1 MQDFWCSGEHNGKGQ
16 PAGVM
21 KSVECV
27 FSGVGSFLPER
38 AVTNQELAKTVDTS
52 DEWIRSR
59 SGIAQRH
66 LGGDDEA
73 TSDFASK
80 AAWNALDK
88 AGLKPRDIG
97 LIIVATVTPDKT
109 FPSTAVYVQEK
120 LGIPVC
126 IAFDVSA
133 ACAGFI
139 YALNIAHNF
148 VETEQVKHALVIGAE
163 KLSCFLDWEDRA
175 TCVLFGDGAGA
186 VVLSGEPPRTARR
199 PRGVLATYL
208 AADGRLAKHLYA
220 DGGPSTTGTVGKVRM
235 NGKEVF
241 RNAVQEISD
250 AVFEVTERAKI
261 SRHEIDWF
269 VPHQANIRII
279 QSCAK
284 KLDLNEDKVIVTID
298 KHANTSAASIPL
310 ALDAGIRDG
319 RIQREQLLVFA
330 ALGGGL
336 AWGSAL
342 VRY

>member
-1 MQDFWCSGEHNGKGQ
+1 METII
-16 PAGVM
+16 
-21 KSVECV
+21 
-27 FSGVGSFLPER
+27 SGVGSYLPEN
-38 AVTNQELAKTVDTS
+38 AVTNTELAKRIDTS

-59 SGIAQRH
+59 SGIGQRH
-66 LGGDDEA
+66 FAADDEA
-73 TSDFASK
+73 TSDMARE
-80 AAWNALDK
+80 AGWNALEQ
-88 AGLKPRDIG
+88 AGLKPTDIG

-109 FPSTAVYVQEK
+109 FPSTAVYVQQK
-120 LGIPVC
+120 LGVPPC

-139 YALNIAHNF
+139 YAMNIAHGF
-148 VETEQVKHALVIGAE
+148 ITTGQVKHALIIGAE

-186 VVLSGEPPRTARR
+186 AILSGAESRTAAR
-199 PRGVLATYL
+199 PRGVLSTYL

-220 DGGPSTTGTVGKVRM
+220 DGGPSTTGTVGQVRM

-241 RNAVQEISD
+241 RNAVQEIAG
-250 AVFEVTERAKI
+250 AVFEVTERAKV
-261 SRHEIDWF
+261 SRHDIDWF

-279 QSCAK
+279 HSCAK
-284 KLDLNEDKVIVTID
+284 KLELDESKVIVTID
-298 KHANTSAASIPL
+298 KHANTSSASIPL
-310 ALDAGIRDG
+310 ALDVGIRDG
-319 RIQREQLLVFA
+319 RIKRGDLLVFA

>member
-1 MQDFWCSGEHNGKGQ
+1 MSEI
-16 PAGVM
+16 
-21 KSVECV
+21 ETII
-27 FSGVGSFLPER
+27 SGVGSYLPER
-38 AVTNQELAKTVDTS
+38 ILTNAELAKTVDTS

-66 LGGDDEA
+66 LAADGQA
-73 TSDFASK
+73 TSDLARE
-80 AAWNALDK
+80 AAWAALGQ
-88 AGLKPRDIG
+88 AGLKPKDIG

-120 LGIPVC
+120 LGTPPC

-139 YALNIAHNF
+139 YALNIAHGF
-148 VETEQVKHALVIGAE
+148 IASGQVKHALVIGAE
-163 KLSCFLDWEDRA
+163 KLSCFLDWNDRG

-186 VVLSGEPPRTARR
+186 VVLSAETPSVAGPK
-199 PRGVLATYL
+199 RGMLATYL
-208 AADGRLAKHLYA
+208 SADGRLAPHLYA
-220 DGGPSTTGTVGKVRM
+220 DGGPSTTGTVGLVKM

-241 RNAVQEISD
+241 RNAVEEISG
-250 AVFEVTERAKI
+250 AVFEVTERAEV

-284 KLDLNEDKVIVTID
+284 KLELCESKIIVTID
-298 KHANTSAASIPL
+298 KHANTSSASIPL

-319 RIQREQLLVFA
+319 RIKRGELLVFA

-342 VRY
+342 IRY

>member
-1 MQDFWCSGEHNGKGQ
+1 MSAIETII
-16 PAGVM
+16 
-21 KSVECV
+21 
-27 FSGVGSFLPER
+27 SGVGSYLPAR
-38 AVTNQELAKTVDTS
+38 LVTNDDLAKTVDTS

-66 LGGDDEA
+66 FAADDEGASDLA
-73 TSDFASK
+73 TA
-80 AAWNALDK
+80 AAWNALDQ

-97 LIIVATVTPDKT
+97 LIIVATVTPDRT
-109 FPSTAVYVQEK
+109 FPSTAVYVQDK
-120 LGIPVC
+120 IGAPPC

-133 ACAGFI
+133 ACAGFL
-139 YALNIAHNF
+139 YALNIAHDF
-148 VETEQVKHALVIGAE
+148 IQTGQVKHALIIGAE

-186 VVLSGEPPRTARR
+186 VVLSGAESLTSRR

-208 AADGRLAKHLYA
+208 CADGRLAKHLYA

-241 RNAVQEISD
+241 RNAVEQISS
-250 AVFEVTERAKI
+250 AVFEVTERAKV

-279 QSCAK
+279 ESCGK
-284 KLDLNEDKVIVTID
+284 KLGLDESKIIVTID
-298 KHANTSAASIPL
+298 RHANTSSASIPL

-319 RIQREQLLVFA
+319 RIKRGQLLVFA

>member
-1 MQDFWCSGEHNGKGQ
+1 MSTIET
-16 PAGVM
+16 VI
-21 KSVECV
+21 
-27 FSGVGSFLPER
+27 SGVGSYLPEKI
-38 AVTNQELAKTVDTS
+38 VTNDDLAKRIDTS

-59 SGIAQRH
+59 SGIGQRH
-66 LGGDDEA
+66 IAADNQA
-73 TSDFASK
+73 TSDLARE
-80 AAWNALDK
+80 AAWLALEQ

-97 LIIVATVTPDKT
+97 LIIVATVTPDRT

-120 LGIPVC
+120 IGAPPG

-139 YALNIAHNF
+139 YALNVAQSFIITGQ
-148 VETEQVKHALVIGAE
+148 VEHALIIGAE
-163 KLSCFLDWEDRA
+163 KLSCFLDWDDRA
-175 TCVLFGDGAGA
+175 TSVLFGDGAGA
-186 VVLSGEPPRTARR
+186 AVLSAATSHTAAA

-208 AADGRLAKHLYA
+208 SADGRLADHLYA
-220 DGGPSTTGTVGKVRM
+220 DGGPSTTKTVGLVRM

-241 RNAVQEISD
+241 RNAVEEIAG
-250 AVFEVTERAKI
+250 AVFEVTERAKV

-284 KLDLNEDKVIVTID
+284 KLGLEDEKIIVTID
-298 KHANTSAASIPL
+298 KHANTSSASIPL

-319 RIQREQLLVFA
+319 RIQRGDLLVFA

>member
-1 MQDFWCSGEHNGKGQ
+1 MTSTVLE
-16 PAGVM
+16 
-21 KSVECV
+21 SVIA
-27 FSGVGSFLPER
+27 GVGSYLPKNV
-38 AVTNQELAKTVDTS
+38 VTNDELAKKVDTS

-59 SGIAQRH
+59 SGIGQRC
-66 LGGDDEA
+66 LAADDEA
-73 TSDFASK
+73 CSDLATN
-80 AAWNALDK
+80 AAWKALDD

-97 LIIVATVTPDKT
+97 LVIVATVTPDKT
-109 FPSTAVYVQEK
+109 FPSTAVYVQQK
-120 LGIPVC
+120 LGIPPG

-133 ACAGFI
+133 ACAGFL
-139 YALNIAHNF
+139 YALNIAHDF
-148 VETEQVKHALVIGAE
+148 IQTGQVKHALVIGAE

-186 VVLSGEPPRTARR
+186 VVLSGEEPITAAP

-208 AADGRLAKHLYA
+208 SADGRLAEHLYA
-220 DGGPSTTGTVGKVRM
+220 DGGPSTTATVGKVRM

-241 RNAVQEISD
+241 RNAVEQISN
-250 AVFEVTERAKI
+250 AVFEVTERAKV

-279 QSCAK
+279 ESCRK
-284 KLDLNEDKVIVTID
+284 KLELCESKVIVTIE
-298 KHANTSAASIPL
+298 KHANTSSASIPL

-319 RIQREQLLVFA
+319 RIKRGELLVFA

-342 VRY
+342 ARY

>member
-1 MQDFWCSGEHNGKGQ
+1 MAAMETII
-16 PAGVM
+16 
-21 KSVECV
+21 
-27 FSGVGSFLPER
+27 SGVGSYLPKKV
-38 AVTNQELAKTVDTS
+38 VTNDDLAKIVDTS

-66 LGGDDEA
+66 FAAEDEA
-73 TSDFASK
+73 SSDLATA
-80 AAWNALDK
+80 AAWAALDQ

-109 FPSTAVYVQEK
+109 FPSTAVYVQDK
-120 LGIPVC
+120 IGAPPGV
-126 IAFDVSA
+126 AFDISA
-133 ACAGFI
+133 ACAGFL
-139 YALNIAHNF
+139 YAMNIAHDF
-148 VETEQVKHALVIGAE
+148 IRTGQVKHALVIGAE

-186 VVLSGEPPRTARR
+186 VVLSGEEPQTSRR
-199 PRGVLATYL
+199 PRGILATYL
-208 AADGRLAKHLYA
+208 SSDGRLAKHLYA
-220 DGGPSTTGTVGKVRM
+220 DGGPSSTGTVGKVRM

-241 RNAVQEISD
+241 RNAVEQISN
-250 AVFEVTERAKI
+250 AVFEVTERAKV

-279 QSCAK
+279 ESCGK
-284 KLDLNEDKVIVTID
+284 RLELDESKVIVTID
-298 KHANTSAASIPL
+298 KHANTSSASIPL

-319 RIQREQLLVFA
+319 RIQRGQLLVFA

-342 VRY
+342 ARY

>member
-1 MQDFWCSGEHNGKGQ
+1 MVIE
-16 PAGVM
+16 
-21 KSVECV
+21 SVIA
-27 FSGVGSFLPER
+27 GVGSYLPENV
-38 AVTNQELAKTVDTS
+38 VTNHELAKRVDTS

-59 SGIAQRH
+59 SGIAERRIAAE
-66 LGGDDEA
+66 DEA
-73 TSDFASK
+73 ASDLAAN
-80 AAWNALDK
+80 AAWNALDQ

-97 LIIVATVTPDKT
+97 LIIVATVTPDRT
-109 FPSTAVYVQEK
+109 FPSTAVYVQRK
-120 LGIPVC
+120 LGAPPG

-133 ACAGFI
+133 ACAGFL
-139 YALNIAHNF
+139 YALNIAHEF
-148 VETEQVKHALVIGAE
+148 IQSGQVKHALVIGAE

-186 VVLSGEPPRTARR
+186 VALSATEPQTAAP

-208 AADGRLAKHLYA
+208 SADGRLADHLYA

-241 RNAVQEISD
+241 RNAVEQISN
-250 AVFEVTERAKI
+250 AVFEVTERAKV
-261 SRHEIDWF
+261 SRHDIDWF

-284 KLDLNEDKVIVTID
+284 KLELDEDRVIVTID
-298 KHANTSAASIPL
+298 KHANTSSASIPL
-310 ALDAGIRDG
+310 ALDAGICEG
-319 RIQREQLLVFA
+319 RITRGQLLVFA

>member
-1 MQDFWCSGEHNGKGQ
+1 MTAIETIISGT
-16 PAGVM
+16 
-21 KSVECV
+21 
-27 FSGVGSFLPER
+27 GSYLPKR
-38 AVTNQELAKTVDTS
+38 VVTNQDLAKSVDTS

-59 SGIAQRH
+59 SGISQRH
-66 LGGDDEA
+66 FAADEEGASDLA
-73 TSDFASK
+73 TA
-80 AAWNALDK
+80 AAWNALDQ

-120 LGIPVC
+120 LGAPPG

-133 ACAGFI
+133 ACAGFL
-139 YALNIAHNF
+139 YALNIAHEF
-148 VETEQVKHALVIGAE
+148 IQSGQTKHALVIGAE

-186 VVLSGEPPRTARR
+186 VVLSGDTPRTSRR

-208 AADGRLAKHLYA
+208 SSDGRLAKHLYA

-241 RNAVQEISD
+241 RNAVEEISN
-250 AVFEVTERAKI
+250 AVFEVTERAKV

-284 KLDLNEDKVIVTID
+284 KLELEDEKIVVTID
-298 KHANTSAASIPL
+298 KHANTSSASIPL
-310 ALDAGIRDG
+310 ALDAAVRDG
-319 RIQREQLLVFA
+319 RISRGQLLVFA

-342 VRY
+342 VRF

>member
-1 MQDFWCSGEHNGKGQ
+1 MS
-16 PAGVM
+16 
-21 KSVECV
+21 SIECV
-27 FSGVGSFLPER
+27 ITGVGGSMPDQI
-38 AVTNQELAKTVDTS
+38 VTNNDLAKKIDTS

-59 SGIAQRH
+59 SGIGERRIAR
-66 LGGDDEA
+66 DDEV
-73 TSDFASK
+73 TSDFATA
-80 AAWNALDK
+80 AAWQAMDR
-88 AGLKPRDIG
+88 AGLKPRDID
-97 LIIVATVTPDKT
+97 LIIVATVTPDQT
-109 FPSTAVYVQEK
+109 FPSTAVHVQRK
-120 LGIPVC
+120 LGVPPC

-133 ACAGFI
+133 ACAGFL
-139 YALNIAHNF
+139 YALNTAHTFIA
-148 VETEQVKHALVIGAE
+148 TEQVRHALVIGAE

-186 VVLSGEPPRTARR
+186 VVLSAEAPRTARR

-208 AADGRLAKHLYA
+208 AADGNLAKHLYA
-220 DGGPSTTGTVGKVRM
+220 DGGPASTGTVGKVRM

-241 RNAVQEISD
+241 RNAVEEISG
-250 AVFEVTERAKI
+250 AVFEVTERAKV

-298 KHANTSAASIPL
+298 RHANTSSASIPL
-310 ALDAGIRDG
+310 ALNEAVTDG
-319 RIQREQLLVFA
+319 RIERDQLLVFA